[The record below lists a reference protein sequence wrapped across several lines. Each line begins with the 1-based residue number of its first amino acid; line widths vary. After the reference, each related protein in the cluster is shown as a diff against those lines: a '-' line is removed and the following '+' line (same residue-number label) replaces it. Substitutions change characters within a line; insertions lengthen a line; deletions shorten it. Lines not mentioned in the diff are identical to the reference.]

1 MCVWWWWGGGGGNG
15 VQQGGISIFSAG
27 ANMLYTSLRQVIKT
41 KEPQTNYF
49 YFPGIYQN
57 KW

>member
-1 MCVWWWWGGGGGNG
+1 MCGGGGGNG

-27 ANMLYTSLRQVIKT
+27 ANMLYTSLRQVLKT

-57 KW
+57 KWWKA